1 MMKLTTLWPYWIVSP
16 HLYLERLKM
25 IGDGLWSHRGY
36 SREFLPGWIFQI
48 VRWISFNF
56 DIIKK
61 KAESHSIDCF
71 SLNAFLT
78 EDDINKIM
86 LSWGD
91 IRNSILYVISSEKK
105 DDINK
110 LIDHGWLVVVLNV
123 QDDIACENLG
133 MICISKLEE
142 LPLSICRLN
151 RKAVDCSLLVIGYT
165 MKPSREL
172 DFAKRGA
179 FPLYPTE
186 NGLIFMPLTFELPL
200 PSQLPEVDV
209 ILHKAT
215 DEILFVELSNFS
227 DLSNKVTYS
236 SRMQELQRYIEVHS
250 DLCVV
255 DPLNNIQPVL
265 DRLEIQQILLR
276 LEEALKS
283 EGCMIRGP
291 HFLKVGNFNEA
302 NLVQN
307 LSEAKLSLPCI
318 VKPQVACGVSDAHK
332 MAIIFKVEDLKNL
345 NVPLPA
351 IIQEYVDHSST
362 LYKFYVLGEKI
373 FYAVKKSTPNI
384 STLINLN
391 QSDKL
396 GPLVFDSLKSLPIA
410 DGSQQ
415 LEGKKDKDINLELIQ
430 NSANWLRRVLDLS
443 IFGFDVVVEDES
455 GDHVIVDV
463 NYLPSFKEVPDGI
476 AIPAFWEAIKNK
488 YDNFKKA
495 TKQ

>member
-1 MMKLTTLWPYWIVSP
+1 MIVFEAWDRNSS
-16 HLYLERLKM
+16 LRRLETRRSLKDDEIDDFVALLDCLSSFIPREVEDDRRWTMEPSGLFSGISSRLDFSDCK
-25 IGDGLWSHRGY
+25 
-36 SREFLPGWIFQI
+36 
-48 VRWISFNF
+48 

-172 DFAKRGA
+172 DFAK
-179 FPLYPTE
+179 
-186 NGLIFMPLTFELPL
+186 
-200 PSQLPEVDV
+200 VDV